1 MGLFRRRQ
9 ETLNERLLREAG
21 LNQSEPVATIPERDP
36 EPPPAPEPPSRTPVD
51 DVVPRWPIPTF
62 SNRSKTERVVNKLD
76 VAVTVRSSTLAG
88 DRIEFTTLPN
98 GDVIVEREQGDGDVS
113 PLADAIEKKI
123 EPPYRVVAARQSGDV
138 WGVGA
143 IRIQVAKVEL
153 AEGET
158 IELTANDGDLKV
170 RVDGEPSDA
179 EVPEL
184 VKLGERVGPDYC
196 VEAERIDGDFWDV
209 KVSPL

>member
-1 MGLFRRRQ
+1 VGLFRRRQ

-21 LNQSEPVATIPERDP
+21 LDQSEPVATVPEREP
-36 EPPPAPEPPSRTPVD
+36 EPAPESPIRTPAD
-51 DVVPRWPIPTF
+51 DVVPRWPTPTF
-62 SNRSKTERVVNKLD
+62 SNRRGERVVNKLD
-76 VAVTVRSSTLAG
+76 AAVTVRSATLAG
-88 DRIEFTTLPN
+88 DRIEFTTLPT
-98 GDVIVEREQGDGDVS
+98 GDVIVEREQGDGDLS

-123 EPPYRVVAARQSGDV
+123 EPPYRGVAARQNGDV

-153 AEGET
+153 PAGER
-158 IELTANDGDLKV
+158 IELTAKDGAREV
-170 RVDGEPSDA
+170 RVDDEPSDV

-184 VKLGERVGPDYC
+184 VELGERTGADYC
-196 VEAERIDGDFWDV
+196 VEAERIDGDFWEV

>member
-9 ETLNERLLREAG
+9 ETLNEQLLREAG
-21 LNQSEPVATIPERDP
+21 LDSNEPGTTFSEPEP
-36 EPPPAPEPPSRTPVD
+36 EPQPPPETRAPTD
-51 DVVPRWPIPTF
+51 DVVPRSPIPTF
-62 SNRSKTERVVNKLD
+62 GTSANRQHGRVVEKLD
-76 VAVTVRSSTLAG
+76 AVVTVRSATLAG

-98 GDVIVEREQGDGDVS
+98 GDVIVEREQGDGDVT

-123 EPPYRVVAARQSGDV
+123 DPPYRVVAARQNGDV

-143 IRIQVAKVEL
+143 LRIQVAKVEL
-153 AEGET
+153 PEGET
-158 IELTANDGDLKV
+158 IELTATGGDHEV
-170 RVDGEPSDA
+170 RVDGEPSEA

-184 VKLGERVGPDYC
+184 VELGEQAGADYC
-196 VEAERIDGDFWDV
+196 VEAERIEGDFWEV